1 MVASN
6 RTPTSAKS
14 PAKTPAVALKRQV
27 TAISPTHK
35 SLEDELIYLR
45 SQNKLLKTALDS
57 VKDTATEKL
66 SKSYELVWY
75 ARNRTRYPSHEASK
89 WLDHSKE
96 HSHDIED
103 LHSGDADYFHGFN
116 SGVLAASRMFKEHA
130 EVSSVDSDEDVI
142 SSSHASATKHQQKVE
157 KSKQSFP
164 NVAADSFPTVR
175 GESN

>member
-1 MVASN
+1 MAS
-6 RTPTSAKS
+6 
-14 PAKTPAVALKRQV
+14 
-27 TAISPTHK
+27 
-35 SLEDELIYLR
+35 
-45 SQNKLLKTALDS
+45 SQLVICTALYPS
-57 VKDTATEKL
+57 A
-66 SKSYELVWY
+66 
-75 ARNRTRYPSHEASK
+75 RYPSHEASK

-130 EVSSVDSDEDVI
+130 EVANVDSDVSSRYRHWLLEPILKRRRSHIAIAWRQIQGDVI
-142 SSSHASATKHQQKVE
+142 CSSHASATKHQQKVE